1 MLEHHFLLQNDASHT
16 IQCGRN
22 LIAIEFTDVLVSHRI
37 VVVALILVQ
46 SKIEFSAML
55 NHRNIERAQEHM
67 VVIVQFWNRHNQ

>member
-16 IQCGRN
+16 IQRGRN
-22 LIAIEFTDVLVSHRI
+22 LITIEFTDVLVSHRI